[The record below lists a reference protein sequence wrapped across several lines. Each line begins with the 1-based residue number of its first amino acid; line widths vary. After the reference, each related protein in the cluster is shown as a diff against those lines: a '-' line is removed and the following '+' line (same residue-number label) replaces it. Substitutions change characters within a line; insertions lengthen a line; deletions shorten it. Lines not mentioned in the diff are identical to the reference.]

1 MYKGDLTMGFTWNYN
16 SKQYNESQTGKS
28 NLLPEGDYRAEIELV
43 SETMANNG
51 RKGLE
56 IELYVNGY
64 ANKLRH
70 YIWYNP
76 ENPARTNQLIGEF
89 FNSFDIREDERDR
102 FVYWYNKRGA
112 VRVVHAEY
120 KGRTIAKVD
129 FCLSHSQQKDLPEWP
144 DDGSDDKTKKHEN
157 EAVQTPKANPCA
169 PRTFG
174 GLSF

>member
-1 MYKGDLTMGFTWNYN
+1 MGFTWNYN

-28 NLLPEGDYRAEIELV
+28 NLLPEGDYRAEIDLV

-89 FNSFDIREDERDR
+89 FNSFDIREDEQDAS
-102 FVYWYNKRGA
+102 VYWYNKRGA

-120 KGRTIAKVD
+120 KGRTIAKVE
-129 FCLSHSQQKDLPEWP
+129 FCLSRNQQKALPEWP
-144 DDGSDDKTKKHEN
+144 DETSKHN
-157 EAVQTPKANPCA
+157 EETCARETIQTSKATPCA
-169 PRTFG
+169 PRTFS